1 MKCPQ
6 FQEVLDLV
14 DGNLPSSMGEKVK
27 RHLQTGCVKCAESY
41 GWASQIVQSMKAN
54 EVVQPPEYVAQRALA
69 LFQRREEGLL
79 DWVRAKLDFD
89 SWSVPE
95 LAGIRS
101 EDRGP
106 RQYSYITEN
115 YQVVMMLQQQG
126 KKLFSLTGQLIAKS
140 PSAAIEGCLIQVSG
154 KNKIIESKV
163 TGKSGEFIFSSV
175 PSKNFDLL
183 IHADPESVRISIPK

>member
-14 DGNLPSSMGEKVK
+14 DGKLSSSLGEKVK
-27 RHLQTGCVKCAESY
+27 RHLQTGCGKCAESY
-41 GWASQIVQSMKAN
+41 EWATRIVRAMKAN
-54 EVVQPPEYVAQRALA
+54 EIVQPPEYVAQRALA
-69 LFQRREEGLL
+69 LFQRREKGLL
-79 DWVRAKLDFD
+79 DWVCAKLEFD

-106 RQYSYITEN
+106 RQYSYVTEN

-126 KKLFSLTGQLIAKS
+126 KKSFSLTGQLIAKT
-140 PSAAIEGCLIQVSG
+140 PSATIEGCLIQVSG
-154 KNKIIESKV
+154 KDKILESKV
-163 TGKSGEFIFSSV
+163 TGKTGEFIFSSV